1 MEQNSTDIAPELLAK
16 IRRDFEDKI
25 VKSDKLSA
33 IYDKINGGSA
43 TYLDANEFA
52 LGAGNILADVF
63 HENISADQLPDGRM
77 YYNIADRVIRPMME
91 RDHQLISQVCLQTQ
105 GRLNQKAGIGIKPV
119 APELNDDK
127 IRGIVNKV
135 SEAEH
140 FDDVSW
146 VLGEPMRTF
155 SQSIVDDSIKANVQ
169 FQGKSGLYPRIERIA
184 ASGCCKWCEEVS
196 GTYRYPKVPKD
207 VYRRHGHC
215 RCMVDYDPAD
225 GKGKRQNVY
234 DKSWQSQE
242 EYDEKVRNL
251 KTIGLNAG
259 DNSAK
264 IDYRKQI
271 GLSEEKLSGRER
283 EVRTEWKLSAQKTS
297 EGETASSRQDLGY
310 IDTENVERTIGYF
323 ADQIRNETVEH
334 AIIIQNDGKVIH
346 FTGDESGVRVID
358 AELNGARILHNHPS
372 TNGIVSFG
380 EDDFKMI
387 RDNQTAIYDL
397 CNEKYDYH
405 LEVVRDMSDL
415 SYNMAYCWP
424 SIEDAITG
432 EDYQHLVME
441 ELQERGYVKYERIKR
456 G

>member
-25 VKSDKLSA
+25 AKSDKLSA

-91 RDHQLISQVCLQTQ
+91 RDHQLISQVCVQTQ
-105 GRLNQKAGIGIKPV
+105 GGLNQKAGIGIKPV

-155 SQSIVDDSIKANVQ
+155 SQSIVDDSIKANVE
-169 FQGKSGLYPRIERIA
+169 FQGRSGLYPRIERISA
-184 ASGCCKWCEEVS
+184 AGCCQWCVEVA
-196 GTYRYPKVPKD
+196 GTYRYPNVPKD
-207 VYRRHGHC
+207 VYRRHAHC

-251 KTIGLNAG
+251 KTIGLNDEA
-259 DNSAK
+259 NNAK
-264 IDYRKQI
+264 IEYRKQI
-271 GLSEEKLSGRER
+271 GLSDEKLSGRER
-283 EVRTEWKLSAQKTS
+283 EVRTEWKLSARKTT
-297 EGETASSRQDLGY
+297 EGHIDSVRQDLGY
-310 IDTENVERTIGYF
+310 IDPANADQTIKYF
-323 ADQIRNETVEH
+323 ANQIRNEPVEH
-334 AIIIQNDGKVIH
+334 AIIIQKDGKVIH
-346 FTGDESGVRVID
+346 LIGDRSGVGVIGD
-358 AELNGARILHNHPS
+358 DLDGAHILHNHPS
-372 TNGIVSFG
+372 SNGILSFG
-380 EDDFKMI
+380 EDDFYLI
-387 RDNQTAIYDL
+387 RDNQKAIYDL

-405 LEVVRDMSDL
+405 LEVVRDMSNL
-415 SYNMAYCWP
+415 SYNMAYLWP
-424 SIEDAITG
+424 SIEDTITG